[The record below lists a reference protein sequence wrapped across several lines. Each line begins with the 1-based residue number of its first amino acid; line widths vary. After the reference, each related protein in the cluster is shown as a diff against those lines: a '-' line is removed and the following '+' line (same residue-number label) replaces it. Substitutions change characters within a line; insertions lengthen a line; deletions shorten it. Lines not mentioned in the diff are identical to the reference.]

1 MQEFLDLLKEEFN
14 FIDWAYVLAL
24 ALSSFI
30 GLVRKLSAELAGMII
45 SAAVFLGGW
54 KLYAPAADFL
64 KQYMPN
70 LQDGVASQVVSM
82 LLICLVIFLVTF
94 LLFRLLKNM
103 LEMAL
108 PRGVDHIGGLIAGF
122 LKAAF
127 IICTVIVIISI
138 SGHSYLQKHFIEESW
153 FGARGN
159 KHLPG
164 LYEAYIKQHIQ
175 RAPDEPVTQPPEG
188 TPGV

>member
-1 MQEFLDLLKEEFN
+1 VQESLDLLKQQFN
-14 FIDWAYVLAL
+14 IVDWGYLLILILA
-24 ALSSFI
+24 SFA

-54 KLYAPAADFL
+54 KLYTPASKVLSQF
-64 KQYMPN
+64 MPN

-82 LLICLVIFLVTF
+82 LVVCLVIFIVTF
-94 LLFRLLKNM
+94 VLFRLLKNM

-122 LKAAF
+122 FKALF
-127 IICTVIVIISI
+127 IICTLTVIISI
-138 SGHSYLQKHFIEESW
+138 SGHTYLQKHFIEESW
-153 FGARGN
+153 FGTLGN

-164 LYEAYIKQHIQ
+164 LYEAYIKQHI
-175 RAPDEPVTQPPEG
+175 PG
-188 TPGV
+188 TPGEQEENTRGDSSDV